1 MITGYTVLLALHIVC
16 AVLWVGGGITL
27 HVLGRMA
34 AASGDR
40 QRMLQFSRD
49 ADWIGPRFY
58 APLSV
63 LLLVFGVFLVSRD
76 EVGADMSTLW
86 VSLGFV
92 GWLISFLIGI
102 LYYSRAAKKRDA
114 IVASEG
120 LESDAF
126 LAQYLRVANVNAI
139 EITLL
144 LLVVIDM
151 AIKPT

>member
-1 MITGYTVLLALHIVC
+1 MINGYTVLLTLHILC
-16 AVLWVGGGITL
+16 ALIWVGGGITL

-34 AASGDR
+34 VASGDR

-63 LLLVFGVFLVSRD
+63 LLLVFGILLVNRD

-86 VSLGFV
+86 VSLGLA

-102 LYYSRAAKKRDA
+102 LYYSRAGKKRDA
-114 IVASEG
+114 IIAGEG
-120 LESDAF
+120 LESAAF
-126 LAQYLRVANVNAI
+126 HAQYMQVANVNLI